1 MNPYKIAFAAGG
13 SYFLLVVMQYVF
25 QKFDVLDPNP
35 MRIWLLATSML
46 LFYVF
51 LSSIY
56 CFKAKDRLLYYR
68 QSTIAFVLIGIVLV
82 ATAQLFSGIQLSN
95 AQSHQWIIIVISLV
109 YLVFMTIIALI
120 RKIVDIAIKQD
131 NSINHEN

>member
-1 MNPYKIAFAAGG
+1 MNPYKIAMAAGG
-13 SYFLLVVMQYVF
+13 SYILLLVIQYLL
-25 QKFDVLDPNP
+25 QKFSLLDYDP
-35 MRIWLLATSML
+35 MRVWLMATSML
-46 LFYVF
+46 LFYVL

-56 CFKAKDRLLYYR
+56 CFKATNRLLYYR
-68 QSTIAFVLIGIVLV
+68 QSTIAYIVIGIVLV
-82 ATAQLFSGIQLSN
+82 STAQYFSELKLSD
-95 AQSHQWIIIVISLV
+95 AQSHRWIIIVISLV